1 MNKDRWIKKML
12 VICTIEYYSA
22 ITRNWVLPFA
32 DNMDSPKRYCAMWN
46 KVDRERQMQN
56 YLIYVWYLKTKQMK
70 NRTKQRQVHIHREQT
85 SDGQRG
91 GEVWGELK

>member
-1 MNKDRWIKKML
+1 M
-12 VICTIEYYSA
+12 
-22 ITRNWVLPFA
+22 PFA
-32 DNMDSPKRYCAMWN
+32 DNMDSPKRYYAKWN

-56 YLIYVWYLKTKQMK
+56 YFIYMWNLKTKQMK

-91 GEVWGELK
+91 GEVEGGLK